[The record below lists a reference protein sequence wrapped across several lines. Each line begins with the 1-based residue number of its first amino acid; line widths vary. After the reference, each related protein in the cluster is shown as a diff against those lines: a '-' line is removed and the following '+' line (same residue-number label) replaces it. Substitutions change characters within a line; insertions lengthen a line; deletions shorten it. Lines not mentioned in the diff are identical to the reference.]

1 MTFHFLRLRQRHRH
15 LSGHPG
21 NSGMM
26 GVQDVSKRRTVDRS
40 FRTTALLCCHSGQT
54 VCFQTAST
62 DTGSPRR
69 RSGARRSQRTSR
81 LNASPKTLKRGRG
94 FDLPTTD
101 LSPSERDYTGS
112 SATSTN
118 AALPTTKP
126 RLPETKRPAPHPPKR
141 TKQHAERMRRAHQ
154 KAREERNKTT
164 QSALEQRLAFASR
177 IEKSS
182 AALRNQ
188 SMRQR
193 ARSSVATLCAGRGEE
208 RDPTWLEHTLE
219 IKDDQ
224 NKGSQ
229 TGGE

>member
-1 MTFHFLRLRQRHRH
+1 MFGEGGGLQRRVTFHFLRLRQRHRH

-126 RLPETKRPAPHPPKR
+126 RLPETKHPAPYPPKR

-154 KAREERNKTT
+154 KA
-164 QSALEQRLAFASR
+164 
-177 IEKSS
+177 
-182 AALRNQ
+182 
-188 SMRQR
+188 
-193 ARSSVATLCAGRGEE
+193 
-208 RDPTWLEHTLE
+208 
-219 IKDDQ
+219 
-224 NKGSQ
+224 
-229 TGGE
+229 